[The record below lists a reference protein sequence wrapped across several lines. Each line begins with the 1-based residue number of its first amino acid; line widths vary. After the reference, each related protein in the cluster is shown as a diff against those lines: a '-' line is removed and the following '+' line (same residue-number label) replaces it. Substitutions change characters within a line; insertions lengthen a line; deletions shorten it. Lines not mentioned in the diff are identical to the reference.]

1 MHTGATR
8 PTQDKQS
15 ERQQSRESSA
25 RRAGAGQASTG
36 RAERARAGRAE
47 RARAGRAERAGAG
60 RAERAG
66 AGRAERARTG
76 RAERAGAGR
85 AERGSRAGRGTAP
98 GLKPVQKVG
107 LVLGIAAF
115 FVPFIVDIP
124 NLDAPGER
132 MLAIFLLAIVFWV
145 TEAVPLT
152 ATAVLVIL
160 LEVLLVAQGALWDPT
175 GGNPELIE
183 AALPASTYFAALAN
197 PVIILFLGGFM
208 IADGAEK
215 YGLDKNITAVM
226 LKPFAGSARSTVLGL
241 MLITGILS
249 AFMSNT
255 ATTATMFA
263 VVIPILTSIKDPKA
277 RAGVALAIPLAANVG
292 GIATPVGTPPNAIA
306 IGALSTQGIDVSF
319 AHWTMMAAPFAIVI
333 LVASWMLICLL
344 FIPRGQKIDLEVEAD
359 WNMTNKAKIF
369 YAVAALTII
378 LWMTEPVHGISS
390 NTVGFIPVALLLC
403 LRVMDGEDVK
413 KLDWPVLWLVSG
425 GIALGTGV
433 GATGLD
439 AWLVNSIGWH
449 ALGGVGVIVVLCMV
463 GLGFANVMSHSA
475 AANLLVPLAIS
486 LSVALPGTNTMMIA
500 VVVAIATSLGMS
512 LPISTPPNAIAYSTG
527 MVSVKNM
534 AIVGVIVGIV
544 ATLLLALAMPPLWNI
559 MGLV

>member
-1 MHTGATR
+1 MS
-8 PTQDKQS
+8 PFDS
-15 ERQQSRESSA
+15 DSSA
-25 RRAGAGQASTG
+25 PGSKTATPKARRPIPVQKPRAGGTHTPSGSTDG
-36 RAERARAGRAE
+36 L
-47 RARAGRAERAGAG
+47 
-60 RAERAG
+60 
-66 AGRAERARTG
+66 RTI
-76 RAERAGAGR
+76 
-85 AERGSRAGRGTAP
+85 
-98 GLKPVQKVG
+98 QKVG
-107 LVLGIAAF
+107 LVLGVLAF
-115 FVPFIVDIP
+115 IVPFVVDIP
-124 NLDAPGER
+124 GLDEPGER
-132 MLAIFLLAIVFWV
+132 MLAIFLLAIVFWI

-152 ATAVLVIL
+152 ATAVLLIL
-160 LEVLLVAQGALWDPT
+160 LQALLIAQGALGDPT

-183 AALPASTYFAALAN
+183 AALPASAYFAALAN

-226 LKPFAGSARSTVLGL
+226 LKPFKGSARSTVLGL

-263 VVIPILTSIKDPKA
+263 VVIPILTAIKDPKS
-277 RAGVALAIPLAANVG
+277 RAGVALAIPLAGNVG

-306 IGALSTQGIDVSF
+306 IGALEASGIHVSF
-319 AHWTMMAAPFAIVI
+319 AEWTMMALPFA
-333 LVASWMLICLL
+333 LVVLFASWILICLL
-344 FIPRGQKIDLEVEAD
+344 FIPTGEKIQVDVEAD
-359 WNMTNKAKIF
+359 WNMSTKAKIF
-369 YAVAALTII
+369 YTVAALTII
-378 LWMTEPVHGISS
+378 LWMTEPLHGISS
-390 NTVGFIPVALLLC
+390 NTIGFIPVAVLLC
-403 LRVMDGEDVK
+403 LRVMDGSDIK

-439 AWLVNSIGWH
+439 EWLVNSVGWH
-449 ALGGVGVIVVLCMV
+449 ALGTVGVTVVLALV

-486 LSVALPGTNTMMIA
+486 LSMSLGGSN
-500 VVVAIATSLGMS
+500 VVMLAAIVAISTSLGMS

-534 AIVGVIVGIV
+534 AIVGVIVGLV
-544 ATLLLALAMPPLWNI
+544 GTALLALAMPPLWAAL
-559 MGLV
+559 GLV

>member
-1 MHTGATR
+1 MNSVSAKKKSNPTGRRR
-8 PTQDKQS
+8 P
-15 ERQQSRESSA
+15 RENV
-25 RRAGAGQASTG
+25 RRAHRPAS
-36 RAERARAGRAE
+36 A
-47 RARAGRAERAGAG
+47 
-60 RAERAG
+60 
-66 AGRAERARTG
+66 
-76 RAERAGAGR
+76 
-85 AERGSRAGRGTAP
+85 
-98 GLKPVQKVG
+98 LKPIQKFG
-107 LVLGIAAF
+107 LVAGVIAF
-115 FVPFIVDIP
+115 FIPFIIDIP
-124 NLDAPGER
+124 NLDAPGQR

-160 LEVLLVAQGALWDPT
+160 LEVLLVAQGALFDPT
-175 GGNPELIE
+175 GGNPELLE
-183 AALPASTYFAALAN
+183 ASLPASAYFAALAN

-226 LKPFAGSARSTVLGL
+226 LKPFSGSARSTVLGL

-263 VVIPILTSIKDPKA
+263 VVIPILTSIKGARA

-306 IGALSTQGIDVSF
+306 IGALETHGIDLSF
-319 AHWTMMAAPFAIVI
+319 AQWMMMAAPFALVI
-333 LVASWMLICLL
+333 LLASWLLICVL
-344 FIPRGQKIDLEVEAD
+344 FIPRGEKIKVEVEAN
-359 WNMTNKAKIF
+359 WNMSGKAKTF

-378 LWMTEPVHGISS
+378 LWMTEPIHGISS
-390 NTVGFIPVALLLC
+390 NTVGFIPVAVLLC
-403 LRVMDGEDVK
+403 LRVMDGNDIK

-439 AWLVNSIGWH
+439 AWLVNSIGWEG
-449 ALGGVGVIVVLCMV
+449 LGTMGVIFVLAMV

-475 AANLLVPLAIS
+475 AANLLVPLSIS
-486 LSVALPGTNTMMIA
+486 LAAALPGSNTMMIA
-500 VVVAIATSLGMS
+500 VVVAIACSLGMS

-527 MVSVKNM
+527 MCSVKDM
-534 AIVGVIVGIV
+534 AIVGMIVGLV
-544 ATLLLALAMPPLWNI
+544 STVLLVLAMPAIWQM